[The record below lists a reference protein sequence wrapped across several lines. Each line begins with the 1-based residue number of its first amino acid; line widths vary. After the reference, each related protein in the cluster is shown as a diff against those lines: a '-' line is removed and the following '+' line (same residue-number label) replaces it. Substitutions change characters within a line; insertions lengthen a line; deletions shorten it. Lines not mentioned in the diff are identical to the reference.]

1 MKEILINP
9 GNRSIPYFG
18 AVPSGRVDD
27 MILISE
33 LLGNRTPDP
42 TVVGNIMLQ
51 VGSSD
56 GLLLPPSL
64 FYYNYYPIIAVNSV
78 SGMLANIKYFD
89 MEITHEA
96 DQRLD
101 TMVFFHPAMI
111 AYYKML

>member
-1 MKEILINP
+1 MKELVINH
-9 GNRSIPYFG
+9 GNSRIPYYG

-27 MILISE
+27 MIMISE
-33 LLGNRTPDP
+33 LLVNRTPDP

-64 FYYNYYPIIAVNSV
+64 YYYNYYPIIAVNSV

-101 TMVFFHPAMI
+101 TMVFFHPAVV
-111 AYYKML
+111 AYYKTL